1 METYK
6 QTAGRARLKVLSMIF
21 KGQSSHIGSNFS
33 CIDILTVLH
42 ALMKPEDILIYSKGW
57 VAASAY
63 FFLAEQGKIPKKD
76 LNTYCKKDS
85 QYIGLTEPSVSGI
98 EFAGGS
104 MGMGLS
110 AAVGF
115 AIAKKLKKEKGIVY
129 VLMSDG
135 EQAIG
140 TTWESVLIAAH
151 HKLDNLVVLIDN
163 NELQAMGKVKDI
175 LNIVPLRNKWRAF
188 GWQTHRTDGHDFNR
202 IEKALGRKKKRG
214 VPSVIVFDT
223 VKGKGVSFMEGVNRF
238 HYAPPNKSEMLQA
251 QAELE
256 NTI

>member
-1 METYK
+1 MDTYK
-6 QTAGRARLKVLSMIF
+6 QTAARARKKVLSMIF
-21 KGQSSHIGSNFS
+21 SAQSSHLGSNFS
-33 CIDILTVLH
+33 CINILTVLH
-42 ALMKPEDILIYSKGW
+42 ALMKPEDKIIYSKGW

-63 FFLAEQGKIPKKD
+63 FFLAEQGKIPKKE
-76 LNTYCKKDS
+76 LNTYCKEGSK
-85 QYIGLTEPSVSGI
+85 YIGLTEPSAGV

-104 MGMGLS
+104 MGMGLP

-115 AIAKKLKKEKGIVY
+115 ALAKKLKKEKGTVY

-140 TTWESVLIAAH
+140 TTWESALIAAH
-151 HKLDNLVVLIDN
+151 HKLDNLVVLVDN

-175 LNIVPLRNKWRAF
+175 LNITPLRNKWRAF

-202 IEKALGRKKKRG
+202 LEKAFGRKKKKN

-223 VKGKGVSFMEGVNRF
+223 VKGKGVSFMEGANF
-238 HYAPPNKSEMLQA
+238 YHYAPPNKREYAAALK
-251 QAELE
+251 EL
-256 NTI
+256 